1 MKQCCLSVER
11 EAPANPTLRKTATP
25 HDLRAFQTD
34 SAARVAIERWRD
46 GKRLYGGST
55 EYRRETAQSEKRETS
70 NLVSGTLS
78 WIEVTGNTVK
88 KTNDTAITIA

>member
-25 HDLRAFQTD
+25 HDFRAFRTD

-46 GKRLYGGST
+46 GKRFDGIKKGDSPVG
-55 EYRRETAQSEKRETS
+55 K
-70 NLVSGTLS
+70 
-78 WIEVTGNTVK
+78 TG
-88 KTNDTAITIA
+88 DI